1 MTTNTISLDCTRWR
15 HEAIGDEESI
25 NHNCKPCNAN
35 GCNVGVYI
43 FSNWITW
50 WILTVELWLASMM
63 MSVQHILLTLILRQI
78 CNYYSSQN
86 LKVESSGKLFFMFT
100 VFFSYTPLSAWK
112 CVVAKL
118 LRRDR
123 AQAPDRPWKRTKQI
137 EKRKIEEA
145 ALNSISFDLLN
156 VRERPHSNS
165 TKVVNASSLC
175 FCFVSS

>member
-1 MTTNTISLDCTRWR
+1 MAATLEFT
-15 HEAIGDEESI
+15 
-25 NHNCKPCNAN
+25 
-35 GCNVGVYI
+35 YY

-50 WILTVELWLASMM
+50 WILTTELWLASMM
-63 MSVQHILLTLILRQI
+63 ISVQHILLTLILRQI

-100 VFFSYTPLSAWK
+100 VFLLHTAW

-118 LRRDR
+118 LTRDR
-123 AQAPDRPWKRTKQI
+123 AQAPDRPWNRRKQI

-156 VRERPHSNS
+156 VRERPLSNS

-175 FCFVSS
+175 FSFVSC